1 MPRGAQPGERR
12 GGRAKGTPNK
22 TPLQKAEALA
32 AKVAKAEARAA
43 VKVAVEPL
51 EHKLAKEVLDWG
63 MQYCV
68 ARAAFRRPA
77 LADEP
82 PNPNED
88 GGDFLKWLALAAEFA
103 KTLASYQSPRLL
115 AHAIKAPTTENCAAP
130 GTNAKERLSFGDCV
144 YFVPAGQG
152 VVRNQPPHPELA
164 KRAGITQ
171 PPAPPLPRCG
181 GGFPL
186 WNQSPRFG
194 ICFSCGRTPSHCP
207 SAP

>member
-77 LADEP
+77 LADDP

-88 GGDFLKWLALAAEFA
+88 EGEFLKWFALAAELA
-103 KTLASYQSPRLL
+103 KTLAPYQSPRLL
-115 AHAIKAPTTENCAAP
+115 AHAIKAPTTESCAAP
-130 GTNAKERLSFGDCV
+130 GTNAKERLKELVRAAIAADVITLKAENAAENASAAE
-144 YFVPAGQG
+144 PAAE
-152 VVRNQPPHPELA
+152 PENTQLA
-164 KRAGITQ
+164 AD
-171 PPAPPLPRCG
+171 L
-181 GGFPL
+181 
-186 WNQSPRFG
+186 
-194 ICFSCGRTPSHCP
+194 
-207 SAP
+207 SAPDDADGVLCASYKT

>member
-12 GGRAKGTPNK
+12 GGRTKGTPNK

-32 AKVAKAEARAA
+32 AKLAKAEARAA

-88 GGDFLKWLALAAEFA
+88 GGDFLKWFALAAELA
-103 KTLASYQSPRLL
+103 KTLAPYQSPRLL
-115 AHAIKAPTTENCAAP
+115 AHAIKAPATENCAAP
-130 GTNAKERLSFGDCV
+130 GTNASVISSAAAEGGWCGPRSNLGADDLLFSRHGVLQCAIRRGDQGTCV
-144 YFVPAGQG
+144 K
-152 VVRNQPPHPELA
+152 L
-164 KRAGITQ
+164 
-171 PPAPPLPRCG
+171 
-181 GGFPL
+181 
-186 WNQSPRFG
+186 SPR
-194 ICFSCGRTPSHCP
+194 
-207 SAP
+207 

>member
-12 GGRAKGTPNK
+12 GGRTKGTPNK

-32 AKVAKAEARAA
+32 AKVAKADVRAA

-77 LADEP
+77 LADAP

-88 GGDFLKWLALAAEFA
+88 EGEFLKWFALAAEFA
-103 KTLASYQSPRLL
+103 KTLAPYQSPRLL
-115 AHAIKAPTTENCAAP
+115 AHAIKAPATESCAAP
-130 GTNAKERLSFGDCV
+130 GTNAKERLKELVRAAIAADEITLKAENAAENASAAE
-144 YFVPAGQG
+144 PAAE
-152 VVRNQPPHPELA
+152 PENTQ
-164 KRAGITQ
+164 RA
-171 PPAPPLPRCG
+171 ADL
-181 GGFPL
+181 
-186 WNQSPRFG
+186 
-194 ICFSCGRTPSHCP
+194 
-207 SAP
+207 SAPDDADGVLCTCVACGCGK

>member
-88 GGDFLKWLALAAEFA
+88 GGDFLKWFALAAELA
-103 KTLASYQSPRLL
+103 KTLAPYQSPRLL
-115 AHAIKAPTTENCAAP
+115 AHAIKAPATESCAAP
-130 GTNAKERLSFGDCV
+130 GTNAKERLKELVRAAIAADEITLKAENAAENASAAEPAAEPENTERAADLSALDDCD
-144 YFVPAGQG
+144 G
-152 VVRNQPPHPELA
+152 VLCTSEDL
-164 KRAGITQ
+164 T
-171 PPAPPLPRCG
+171 
-181 GGFPL
+181 
-186 WNQSPRFG
+186 
-194 ICFSCGRTPSHCP
+194 
-207 SAP
+207 

>member
-32 AKVAKAEARAA
+32 AKAAKAEARTA
-43 VKVAVEPL
+43 VKVTVQPL

-82 PNPNED
+82 PNQNED
-88 GGDFLKWLALAAEFA
+88 EGQFLKWLALAAEFA
-103 KTLASYQSPRLL
+103 KTLAPYQSPRLL
-115 AHAIKAPTTENCAAP
+115 AHAIKAPATESCAGP
-130 GTNAKERLSFGDCV
+130 GTDPKERLKNLVRDAIAADEITLKAQNAAENASATEPENTQLAADFSAEDD
-144 YFVPAGQG
+144 ADG
-152 VVRNQPPHPELA
+152 VLVCEP
-164 KRAGITQ
+164 
-171 PPAPPLPRCG
+171 
-181 GGFPL
+181 
-186 WNQSPRFG
+186 
-194 ICFSCGRTPSHCP
+194 
-207 SAP
+207 

>member
-32 AKVAKAEARAA
+32 VKVAKAEARAA
-43 VKVAVEPL
+43 VKVAIEPL
-51 EHKLAKEVLDWG
+51 EHKLAKEVLDWE

-88 GGDFLKWLALAAEFA
+88 EGDFLKWFALAAELA
-103 KTLASYQSPRLL
+103 KTLAPYQSPRLL
-115 AHAIKAPTTENCAAP
+115 AHAIKAPATESRAAL
-130 GTNAKERLSFGDCV
+130 GTNAKERLKELVRAAIAADEITLKAEN
-144 YFVPAGQG
+144 PAEKQ
-152 VVRNQPPHPELA
+152 
-164 KRAGITQ
+164 
-171 PPAPPLPRCG
+171 AP
-181 GGFPL
+181 
-186 WNQSPRFG
+186 QSPQQSPKIR
-194 ICFSCGRTPSHCP
+194 
-207 SAP
+207 SALRI